1 MVNRNQKFAAGICL
15 FVAAVYPLA
24 AQSNTADVFGGYSYT
39 KANPLVQL
47 PKENMNG
54 WIVSASG
61 FANSWFGAGLEIS
74 GSFGHITTPSGIG
87 APNPAFKEYSYLVG
101 PQFRFLN
108 MAKVR
113 SSFKLLLGGA
123 FGQVN
128 LDSATTPAQTQ
139 ALGAAGIS
147 GFNQT
152 KFAALFAVPVDVTVT
167 KLVGIRVEPGLY
179 LTDFSK
185 TKQSNFRFSVG
196 PVFRFGGR

>member
-1 MVNRNQKFAAGICL
+1 MNRNQKIAAGIWL
-15 FVAAVYPLA
+15 LVAAVYPLA

-39 KANPLVQL
+39 KANPLVLL

-54 WIVSASG
+54 WVVSASG

-74 GSFGHITTPSGIG
+74 GSFGHITAPSSTG
-87 APNPAFKEYSYLVG
+87 APNPSFKEYSYLVG

-113 SSFKLLLGGA
+113 SSFKLMLGGA

-128 LDSATTPAQTQ
+128 LDSSTTPAQAQ
-139 ALGAAGIS
+139 ALAAAGIS

-167 KLVGIRVEPGLY
+167 RLVGIRVEPGLY

>member
-1 MVNRNQKFAAGICL
+1 MVNRKQTLAAGFCL

-39 KANPLVQL
+39 KANPLVLL
-47 PKENMNG
+47 PKENMKG

-61 FANSWFGAGLEIS
+61 FANSWFGAGFEIS
-74 GSFGHITTPSGIG
+74 GSFGHINAGNLG
-87 APNPAFKEYSYLVG
+87 PNPAFKEYSYLVG

-108 MAKVR
+108 TAKVR

-128 LDSATTPAQTQ
+128 LDSATTPAQAQ

-167 KLVGIRVEPGLY
+167 KLIGVRVEPGLY

>member
-1 MVNRNQKFAAGICL
+1 MANRNQNIATGICL
-15 FVAAVYPLA
+15 FMAAVYPLA
-24 AQSNTADVFGGYSYT
+24 AQSNTVEVFGGYSYT

-47 PKENMNG
+47 PKETMNG
-54 WIVSASG
+54 WVTSAAG
-61 FANSWFGAGLEIS
+61 YANSWFGAGMEIS
-74 GSFGHITTPSGIG
+74 GSFGHISPAGTSAPS
-87 APNPAFKEYSYLVG
+87 PSFKEYSYLVG

-108 MAKVR
+108 TEKVR
-113 SSFKLLLGGA
+113 SSFRLLLGGS

-128 LDSATTPAQTQ
+128 LDKSTTAAQSQ

-152 KFAALFAVPVDVTVT
+152 KFAALFAVPVDVSVT
-167 KLVGIRVEPGLY
+167 RLIGIRVEPGMY

-185 TKQSNFRFSVG
+185 TKQNNFRFSVG